1 MSASAPDRAP
11 YESLR
16 RLVRGLADE
25 LAAFRRRALAAE
37 ARVREL
43 ETREGPPPTVNADP
57 GLAARI
63 VALESENAELHRR
76 ITAASARAERMRH
89 RVRFLRQQAAEDPQ

>member
-16 RLVRGLADE
+16 RLVRALAEE
-25 LAAFRRRALAAE
+25 LSTFRRRALAAE

-43 ETREGPPPTVNADP
+43 EAREGPPPTVNADP

-63 VALESENAELHRR
+63 VALEAENTELARR
-76 ITAASARAERMRH
+76 IEAVSARAERIQH
-89 RVRFLRQQAAEDPQ
+89 RVRFLRQQVAEDPQ